1 MINEAFE
8 SKDEGYD
15 IRFEVVNLT
24 KKFPQ
29 LKFKFKLAVA

>member
-24 KKFPQ
+24 KNSLNLNLNLNWQ
-29 LKFKFKLAVA
+29 